1 MNNIRKHMEEY
12 SNSIKV
18 IENKMPKNKL
28 PGNPLDGIH
37 PVSIAEIL
45 LKNLKERQSP
55 EDYNNSFNSSKGS
68 MKCA

>member
-1 MNNIRKHMEEY
+1 
-12 SNSIKV
+12 
-18 IENKMPKNKL
+18 MPKNKL